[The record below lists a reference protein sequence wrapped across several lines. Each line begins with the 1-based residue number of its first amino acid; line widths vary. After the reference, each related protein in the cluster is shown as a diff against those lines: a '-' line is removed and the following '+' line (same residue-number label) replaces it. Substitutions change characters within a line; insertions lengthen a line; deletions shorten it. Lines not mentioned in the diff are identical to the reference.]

1 MLTAAVKGQRCLIS
15 FGMFAKRTQT
25 VALLLMFQYFV
36 CNDKRHFVFIFFVK
50 LLKSPGK
57 DCPKFR
63 ALMTETFESVPYQTF
78 LRANQVRYF
87 SASIK
92 QSTVALNSIRI
103 NFELVVCVKR

>member
-36 CNDKRHFVFIFFVK
+36 CNDKRHFLFIFFVK

-78 LRANQVRYF
+78 LRANQVREELR
-87 SASIK
+87 
-92 QSTVALNSIRI
+92 STVS
-103 NFELVVCVKR
+103 VCA